1 MAVLTASHMATST
14 STVISVRDLKR
25 SYQLGEQEFQALR
38 GVSFDI
44 QQGEFTAIVGP
55 SGSGK
60 STLMNILG
68 LLDSASSGQYLL
80 DGQDVTGLG
89 ETERA
94 RVRNQK
100 VGFVFQAFFLL
111 PRLTV
116 LENLEV
122 PLIYAKAPP
131 AQRRKR
137 ATELLERVGLAD
149 KAQHRPTQL
158 SGGQKQRVAI
168 ARALITRP
176 SLLLADEPTGALD
189 TRTGEE
195 IMGLFHELHH
205 EGATVILITH
215 EPDIAA
221 HASRTLRVR
230 DGLLEEV

>member
-1 MAVLTASHMATST
+1 MLPSQAS
-14 STVISVRDLKR
+14 VISARQITR
-25 SYQLGEQEFQALR
+25 SYQLGDQEFQALR

-44 QQGEFTAIVGP
+44 QPGEFTAIIGP

-68 LLDSASSGQYLL
+68 LLDTATSGTYLL
-80 DGQDVTGLG
+80 DGEDVSTLP

-94 RVRNQK
+94 RVRNTRI
-100 VGFVFQAFFLL
+100 GFVFQAFFLL
-111 PRLTV
+111 PRLSV

-122 PLIYAKAPP
+122 PLSYARVPVRE
-131 AQRRKR
+131 RRER
-137 ATELLERVGLAD
+137 AMTLLERVGLAD
-149 KAQHRPTQL
+149 KPHHKPTQL

-195 IMGLFHELHH
+195 IMGLFHELHQ
-205 EGATVILITH
+205 EGATVVLITH
-215 EPDIAA
+215 EPDIARY
-221 HASRTLRVR
+221 ASRTLRVR